1 MLTVENLNKKYVSHG
16 SETSALVD
24 INLRIEEGEFVCLL
38 GPSGCGKSTLLK
50 IIAGLIPAT
59 SGRITINGKPVSG
72 PGPERAV
79 VFQDYAL
86 FPWMTVRDNV
96 EFGLEARR
104 LPAAERREV
113 SSRLLKVVGLSD
125 FAERFPHQLSGGM
138 KQRVSIARALAVDPS
153 LLLMDEPFGA
163 LDAQTRHLLQDELL
177 RIWREYRKTVVF
189 VTHSIEEAIYLS
201 DRIVVMT
208 ARPGRV
214 KQIVRGAGG
223 ASARHGKR
231 RHEPA
236 SARGAGGA
244 ERGDRARGGPRRG
257 RPDGGSLRSW
267 RMCPIRRMSPQSRPS
282 REAAATL
289 LRRWMPGPRALAWH
303 RDHRGLHCDL
313 GNRLSARP
321 DAEMGLSVALE
332 SGARLSGADRKRQAP
347 HQHGGQRRPA
357 DHRRV
362 SRRAGRHPGG
372 PCARCI
378 ADRARGVPAALP
390 AAVSDPRHRLDSARD
405 PVVRRRLHLDRVR
418 DLLFRHLVDHVQ
430 HHDRRADPVRA
441 IHRRGEGL
449 SRVRAASTPAAS

>member
-16 SETSALVD
+16 SVTSALVD

-59 SGRITINGKPVSG
+59 SGRITINGRPVSG

-104 LPAAERREV
+104 LPAADRREV

-177 RIWREYRKTVVF
+177 RVWREYRKTVVF

-214 KQIVRGAGG
+214 KQIVVVPEARPRDM
-223 ASARHGKR
+223 ASVEMNQRQREVRAVLNEEIAR
-231 RHEPA
+231 
-236 SARGAGGA
+236 
-244 ERGDRARGGPRRG
+244 
-257 RPDGGSLRSW
+257 
-267 RMCPIRRMSPQSRPS
+267 
-282 REAAATL
+282 AAAL
-289 LRRWMPGPRALAWH
+289 EEA
-303 RDHRGLHCDL
+303 DL
-313 GNRLSARP
+313 MA
-321 DAEMGLSVALE
+321 
-332 SGARLSGADRKRQAP
+332 GA
-347 HQHGGQRRPA
+347 
-357 DHRRV
+357 
-362 SRRAGRHPGG
+362 
-372 PCARCI
+372 
-378 ADRARGVPAALP
+378 
-390 AAVSDPRHRLDSARD
+390 
-405 PVVRRRLHLDRVR
+405 
-418 DLLFRHLVDHVQ
+418 
-430 HHDRRADPVRA
+430 
-441 IHRRGEGL
+441 
-449 SRVRAASTPAAS
+449 

>member
-16 SETSALVD
+16 SVTSALLD

-59 SGRITINGKPVSG
+59 SGRITINGRPVSG

-104 LPAAERREV
+104 LPVAERREV

-214 KQIVRGAGG
+214 KQIVVVSEARPRDM
-223 ASARHGKR
+223 ASADMNQRQR
-231 RHEPA
+231 EVRAVLNEEI
-236 SARGAGGA
+236 AR
-244 ERGDRARGGPRRG
+244 
-257 RPDGGSLRSW
+257 
-267 RMCPIRRMSPQSRPS
+267 
-282 REAAATL
+282 AAAL
-289 LRRWMPGPRALAWH
+289 EEA
-303 RDHRGLHCDL
+303 DL
-313 GNRLSARP
+313 MA
-321 DAEMGLSVALE
+321 
-332 SGARLSGADRKRQAP
+332 GA
-347 HQHGGQRRPA
+347 
-357 DHRRV
+357 
-362 SRRAGRHPGG
+362 
-372 PCARCI
+372 
-378 ADRARGVPAALP
+378 
-390 AAVSDPRHRLDSARD
+390 
-405 PVVRRRLHLDRVR
+405 
-418 DLLFRHLVDHVQ
+418 
-430 HHDRRADPVRA
+430 
-441 IHRRGEGL
+441 
-449 SRVRAASTPAAS
+449 

>member
-1 MLTVENLNKKYVSHG
+1 LAPMLTVENLNKTYVSHG
-16 SETSALVD
+16 SETPALVD

-59 SGRITINGKPVSG
+59 SGRIAINGKAVSG

-104 LPAAERREV
+104 LPVAVRREV

-163 LDAQTRHLLQDELL
+163 LDAQTRQLLQDELL

-214 KQIVRGAGG
+214 KQIVMVPEARPREM
-223 ASARHGKR
+223 ASIDMNQRQREVRAVLGEEIAR
-231 RHEPA
+231 
-236 SARGAGGA
+236 
-244 ERGDRARGGPRRG
+244 
-257 RPDGGSLRSW
+257 
-267 RMCPIRRMSPQSRPS
+267 
-282 REAAATL
+282 AAAL
-289 LRRWMPGPRALAWH
+289 EEA
-303 RDHRGLHCDL
+303 DL
-313 GNRLSARP
+313 MA
-321 DAEMGLSVALE
+321 
-332 SGARLSGADRKRQAP
+332 GA
-347 HQHGGQRRPA
+347 
-357 DHRRV
+357 
-362 SRRAGRHPGG
+362 
-372 PCARCI
+372 
-378 ADRARGVPAALP
+378 
-390 AAVSDPRHRLDSARD
+390 
-405 PVVRRRLHLDRVR
+405 
-418 DLLFRHLVDHVQ
+418 
-430 HHDRRADPVRA
+430 
-441 IHRRGEGL
+441 
-449 SRVRAASTPAAS
+449 

>member
-16 SETSALVD
+16 SVTSALVD

-59 SGRITINGKPVSG
+59 SGRITINGQPVSG

-104 LPAAERREV
+104 LPVAERREV

-214 KQIVRGAGG
+214 KQIVVVSEARPRDM
-223 ASARHGKR
+223 ASADMNQRQR
-231 RHEPA
+231 EVRAVLNEEI
-236 SARGAGGA
+236 AR
-244 ERGDRARGGPRRG
+244 
-257 RPDGGSLRSW
+257 
-267 RMCPIRRMSPQSRPS
+267 
-282 REAAATL
+282 AAAL
-289 LRRWMPGPRALAWH
+289 EEA
-303 RDHRGLHCDL
+303 DL
-313 GNRLSARP
+313 MA
-321 DAEMGLSVALE
+321 
-332 SGARLSGADRKRQAP
+332 GA
-347 HQHGGQRRPA
+347 
-357 DHRRV
+357 
-362 SRRAGRHPGG
+362 
-372 PCARCI
+372 
-378 ADRARGVPAALP
+378 
-390 AAVSDPRHRLDSARD
+390 
-405 PVVRRRLHLDRVR
+405 
-418 DLLFRHLVDHVQ
+418 
-430 HHDRRADPVRA
+430 
-441 IHRRGEGL
+441 
-449 SRVRAASTPAAS
+449 